1 MENAHY
7 SPKVNLLPKW
17 KTGKLS
23 LPFSLY
29 LTSLSID
36 ACDTIVVEMQIQA
49 TFMFQHA

>member
-17 KTGKLS
+17 NTGKLPLPFTLYPTS
-23 LPFSLY
+23 LP
-29 LTSLSID
+29 ID
-36 ACDTIVVEMQIQA
+36 VCVTIVVEMQIQA